1 MAVTGGGHFPCVIVF
16 IGVPFCLGNSASTAD
31 LGTGGVREHA
41 CYRISP
47 CLFFSNPS
55 YPHQGHQ
62 PPGRSTSVLS
72 LRGRSRKGPPF
83 KNTFAFE
90 TLSLVV
96 AIGRKEEDEI
106 VGVGGWI
113 EVIYPVAHVNRWEDV
128 IDIVAVVA
136 AAVRAF
142 VEVVQGA

>member
-1 MAVTGGGHFPCVIVF
+1 M
-16 IGVPFCLGNSASTAD
+16 
-31 LGTGGVREHA
+31 
-41 CYRISP
+41 
-47 CLFFSNPS
+47 
-55 YPHQGHQ
+55 
-62 PPGRSTSVLS
+62 
-72 LRGRSRKGPPF
+72 
-83 KNTFAFE
+83 
-90 TLSLVV
+90 